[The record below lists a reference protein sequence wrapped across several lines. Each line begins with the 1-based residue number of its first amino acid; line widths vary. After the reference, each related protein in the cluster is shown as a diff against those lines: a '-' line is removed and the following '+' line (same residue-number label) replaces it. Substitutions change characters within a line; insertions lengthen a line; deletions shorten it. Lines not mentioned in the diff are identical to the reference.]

1 MLKFLSPL
9 KLCENEKI
17 VRKFLST
24 EFINKKGI
32 LAIKHEN
39 SKDYSKF
46 CSICGHTI
54 DKGPKRL

>member
-1 MLKFLSPL
+1 MSPL
-9 KLCENEKI
+9 KLGENEKI

-32 LAIKHEN
+32 LAIKSEN
-39 SKDYSKF
+39 SKDYNKF

-54 DKGPKRL
+54 DKGPARL